1 MPGTC
6 SDVTRTIDVR
16 RIGKAFERKNPAN
29 GHSCIAADLKAKGRN
44 CSRDRVE
51 QCVLGAVTTP
61 FADHCRAGNNPQ
73 ASGER
78 RRYGTCAVVGSGGS
92 LLGTGCG
99 GEINRHDMIIRIN
112 EPVLDGFEADVGCPL
127 HAFKYTHVVGSLRP
141 RSLQV
146 PLRMRISAYAR
157 LIADVACPLVQE
169 SDRHHDDQW
178 HDEQGA
184 SCGEGERHA
193 HAHGP

>member
-16 RIGKAFERKNPAN
+16 RIGKAFERENPAN

-127 HAFKYTHVVGSLRP
+127 HAFKYTLIVGSLEGAHIRICAAH
-141 RSLQV
+141 RRRCV
-146 PLRMRISAYAR
+146 PTGAGIGPIS
-157 LIADVACPLVQE
+157 
-169 SDRHHDDQW
+169 
-178 HDEQGA
+178 
-184 SCGEGERHA
+184 
-193 HAHGP
+193 